1 MFNKQYLPRNV
12 NITFALIEFH
22 RLCFLQDLPLN
33 AKHRIY
39 FAYLFVL
46 FTSEKSPKSLHIDSE
61 RELARLNKVLKAL
74 VFSDNKIS
82 VI

>member
-1 MFNKQYLPRNV
+1 MLNIESSLRMFLFYLLLNK
-12 NITFALIEFH
+12 
-22 RLCFLQDLPLN
+22 
-33 AKHRIY
+33 
-39 FAYLFVL
+39 
-46 FTSEKSPKSLHIDSE
+46 SSKSLHIDSE

>member
-1 MFNKQYLPRNV
+1 MFPARFTFIMLNIESSLRMFLFYLRLNKSL
-12 NITFALIEFH
+12 
-22 RLCFLQDLPLN
+22 
-33 AKHRIY
+33 
-39 FAYLFVL
+39 
-46 FTSEKSPKSLHIDSE
+46 KSLHIDSE